1 MQVQVQVLVLVLVL
15 VQVQVLVPAPELLV
29 PAPGLVPAR
38 VLGKRRHCVLPV
50 GQFGPVV
57 APPPPN
63 QLAKH
68 GLWRCS
74 RFIQSSAHGFVQQ
87 LAHRGPALATPQ
99 AVV

>member
-1 MQVQVQVLVLVLVL
+1 VQVQVQVQVQVLVP
-15 VQVQVLVPAPELLV
+15 VPEPELLV
-29 PAPGLVPAR
+29 PASGLVPVR
-38 VLGKRRHCVLPV
+38 VLGNRRHCVLPV
-50 GQFGPVV
+50 GQFVPVV

-74 RFIQSSAHGFVQQ
+74 RFIQSSAHAFVQQ